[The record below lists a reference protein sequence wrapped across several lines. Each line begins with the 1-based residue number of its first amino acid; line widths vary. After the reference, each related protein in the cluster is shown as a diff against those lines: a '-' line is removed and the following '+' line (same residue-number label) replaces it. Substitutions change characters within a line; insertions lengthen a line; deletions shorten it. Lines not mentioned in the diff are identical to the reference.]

1 MSKYV
6 RLLSKKNH
14 RTLFDTLWFFSDTLS
29 GTYTFHRVL
38 CCLATRVVPE
48 ADPIHAGRHVGRTH
62 PASSRNLISKVAF
75 HCTLRIGAG

>member
-29 GTYTFHRVL
+29 GTHTLHRIL
-38 CCLATRVVPE
+38 CCLTTRVVPE
-48 ADPIHAGRHVGRTH
+48 ADPIHVGRTH